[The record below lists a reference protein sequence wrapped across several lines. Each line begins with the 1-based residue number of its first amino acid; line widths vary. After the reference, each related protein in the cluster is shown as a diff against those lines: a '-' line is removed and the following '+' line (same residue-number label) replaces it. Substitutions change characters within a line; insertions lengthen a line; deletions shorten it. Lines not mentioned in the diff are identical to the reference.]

1 MTEGSNMKFTINRS
15 KFTKY
20 LADVQRAISSRTTIP
35 VLTGVK
41 MTIDQSGLMLSGS
54 DSDISIEIFVP
65 VSDEDN
71 QLEVIEE
78 GGIVLPARIFNEIVR
93 KMSDEKLTIEV
104 GDNFQTAITSAHAAF
119 NINSIDVDNYPNFP
133 VIDSN
138 EVITLPTTLFKQVIQ
153 HTVIAT
159 STQESRP
166 ILTGVNITIENGQL
180 KAVATDSHRLS
191 QRIIPINVPESLKDK
206 SYKVIIPGKSLTELS
221 KIIEDQDTIEMMVT
235 QNQVLFKA
243 ENLYFYS
250 RLLEGYY
257 PDTNRLI
264 PANSVTELTI
274 NANDLLQATDRASLL
289 SHEGK
294 NNVIKLS
301 ISADH
306 VELSGNSPEIG
317 TVEEEL
323 EYTEATGDPLVI
335 SFNPDYLKDALR
347 TFGHQ
352 NVVIGFTA
360 PIRPF
365 TVVPADDNTEIP
377 QSFIQLITPVR
388 TY

>member
-1 MTEGSNMKFTINRS
+1 MKFTINRS
-15 KFTKY
+15 KFIKY
-20 LADVQRAISSRTTIP
+20 LTDVQRAISSRTTIP

-41 MTIDQSGLMLSGS
+41 ITIDKDGLMLSGS
-54 DSDISIEIFVP
+54 DSDISIEIYIP
-65 VSDEDN
+65 VADESN

-78 GGIVLPARIFNEIVR
+78 GGIVLPAKIFNEIVR
-93 KMSDEKLTIEV
+93 KMSDETITIEV
-104 GDNFQTAITSAHAAF
+104 GENLQTSITSAKAAF
-119 NINSIDVDNYPNFP
+119 NINSIDVESYPNFP

-191 QRIIPINVPESLKDK
+191 QRIIPIEVPESLKEN
-206 SYKVIIPGKSLTELS
+206 SYKIIIPGKSLIELS
-221 KIIEDQDTIEMMVT
+221 KIVENQDTIEMMVT
-235 QNQVLFKA
+235 QNQVLFRA

-264 PANSVTELTI
+264 PANDSTKLTI

-294 NNVIKLS
+294 NNVIKLTLTD
-301 ISADH
+301 DH

-317 TVEEEL
+317 TVEEAL
-323 EYTEATGDPLVI
+323 NYIEATGDPLVI

-365 TVVPADDNTEIP
+365 TVVPADDNSDIT

>member
-1 MTEGSNMKFTINRS
+1 MKFTINRS
-15 KFTKY
+15 KFIKY
-20 LADVQRAISSRTTIP
+20 LTDVQRAISSRTTIP

-41 MTIDQSGLMLSGS
+41 ITIDKDGLMLSGS
-54 DSDISIEIFVP
+54 DSDISIEIYIP
-65 VSDEDN
+65 VADESN

-78 GGIVLPARIFNEIVR
+78 GGIVLPAKIFNEIVR
-93 KMSDEKLTIEV
+93 KMSDETITIEV
-104 GDNFQTAITSAHAAF
+104 GENLQTSITSAKAAF
-119 NINSIDVDNYPNFP
+119 NINSIDVESYPNFP

-191 QRIIPINVPESLKDK
+191 QRIIPIEVPESLKEN
-206 SYKVIIPGKSLTELS
+206 SYKIIIPGKSLIELS
-221 KIIEDQDTIEMMVT
+221 KIVENQDTIEMMVT
-235 QNQVLFKA
+235 QNQVLFRA

-264 PANSVTELTI
+264 PANDSTKLTI

-294 NNVIKLS
+294 NNVIKLTLTD
-301 ISADH
+301 DH
-306 VELSGNSPEIG
+306 VELTGNSPEIG
-317 TVEEEL
+317 TVEEAL
-323 EYTEATGDPLVI
+323 NYIEATGDPLVI

-365 TVVPADDNTEIP
+365 TVVPADDNSDIA

>member
-1 MTEGSNMKFTINRS
+1 MKFTINRS
-15 KFTKY
+15 KFTKS
-20 LADVQRAISSRTTIP
+20 LTDVLRAISSRTTIP

-41 MTIDQSGLMLSGS
+41 MTIDHSGLMLSGS
-54 DSDISIEIFVP
+54 DSDISIEIFIP

-71 QLEVIEE
+71 QLEVIKE

-93 KMSDEKLTIEV
+93 KLSDEKLTIEV
-104 GDNFQTAITSAHAAF
+104 GDNFQTSITSAHAAF

-191 QRIIPINVPESLKDK
+191 QRIIPITVPDSLKDK

-264 PANSVTELTI
+264 PANNATELTI

-301 ISADH
+301 ISDNH

-323 EYTEATGDPLVI
+323 EYSEAKGDSLVI

-365 TVVPADDNTEIP
+365 TVVPADDNTEIS

>member
-1 MTEGSNMKFTINRS
+1 MKFTINRS
-15 KFTKY
+15 KFTKS
-20 LADVQRAISSRTTIP
+20 LTDVLRAISSRTTIP

-54 DSDISIEIFVP
+54 DSDISIEIFIP

-71 QLEVIEE
+71 QLEVIKE

-93 KMSDEKLTIEV
+93 KLSDEKLTIEV
-104 GDNFQTAITSAHAAF
+104 GDNFQTSITSAHAAF

-191 QRIIPINVPESLKDK
+191 QRIIPITVPDSLKDK
-206 SYKVIIPGKSLTELS
+206 NYKVIIPGKSLTELS

-264 PANSVTELTI
+264 PANSATELTI

-301 ISADH
+301 ISDNH

-323 EYTEATGDPLVI
+323 EYIEAKGDSLVI

-352 NVVIGFTA
+352 NVIIGFTA

-365 TVVPADDNTEIP
+365 TVIPADDNTEIS

>member
-1 MTEGSNMKFTINRS
+1 MKFTINRS
-15 KFTKY
+15 KFIKY
-20 LADVQRAISSRTTIP
+20 LTDVQRAISSRTTIP

-41 MTIDQSGLMLSGS
+41 ITIDKDGLMLSGS
-54 DSDISIEIFVP
+54 DSDISIEIYIP
-65 VSDEDN
+65 VADESN

-78 GGIVLPARIFNEIVR
+78 GGIVLPAKIFNEIVR
-93 KMSDEKLTIEV
+93 KMSDETITIEV
-104 GDNFQTAITSAHAAF
+104 GENLQTSITSAKAAF
-119 NINSIDVDNYPNFP
+119 NINSIDVESYPNFP

-191 QRIIPINVPESLKDK
+191 QRIIPIEVPESLKEN
-206 SYKVIIPGKSLTELS
+206 SYKIIIPGKSLIELS
-221 KIIEDQDTIEMMVT
+221 KIVENQDTIEMMVT
-235 QNQVLFKA
+235 QNQVLFRA

-264 PANSVTELTI
+264 PANDSTKLTI

-294 NNVIKLS
+294 NNVIKLTLT
-301 ISADH
+301 DNH

-317 TVEEEL
+317 TVEEAL
-323 EYTEATGDPLVI
+323 NYIEATGDPLVI

-365 TVVPADDNTEIP
+365 TVVPADDNSDIA

>member
-1 MTEGSNMKFTINRS
+1 MTE
-15 KFTKY
+15 
-20 LADVQRAISSRTTIP
+20 LA
-35 VLTGVK
+35 
-41 MTIDQSGLMLSGS
+41 
-54 DSDISIEIFVP
+54 
-65 VSDEDN
+65 
-71 QLEVIEE
+71 
-78 GGIVLPARIFNEIVR
+78 
-93 KMSDEKLTIEV
+93 
-104 GDNFQTAITSAHAAF
+104 
-119 NINSIDVDNYPNFP
+119 
-133 VIDSN
+133 
-138 EVITLPTTLFKQVIQ
+138 
-153 HTVIAT
+153 
-159 STQESRP
+159 
-166 ILTGVNITIENGQL
+166 
-180 KAVATDSHRLS
+180 
-191 QRIIPINVPESLKDK
+191 
-206 SYKVIIPGKSLTELS
+206 

-264 PANSVTELTI
+264 PANNATELTI

-301 ISADH
+301 ISDNH
-306 VELSGNSPEIG
+306 VELTGNSPEIG
-317 TVEEEL
+317 RVEEEL
-323 EYTEATGDPLVI
+323 EYIEAKGDSLII

-365 TVVPADDNTEIP
+365 TVVPADDNTEIS

>member
-1 MTEGSNMKFTINRS
+1 MKFNINRPA
-15 KFTKY
+15 FIKY
-20 LADVQRAISSRTTIP
+20 ITDVQRAISSRTTIP
-35 VLTGVK
+35 VLTGIK
-41 MTIDQSGLMLSGS
+41 MVADKTGLMLSGS
-54 DSDISIEIFVP
+54 DSDISIEIFIP
-65 VSDEDN
+65 IEDESND
-71 QLEVIEE
+71 LEIIKE
-78 GGIVLPARIFNEIVR
+78 GGIVLPARIFNDIVR

-104 GDNFQTAITSAHAAF
+104 SDNLQTHITSANAAF
-119 NINSIDVDNYPNFP
+119 KINSIDVESYPNFP
-133 VIDSN
+133 TIDSN
-138 EVITLPTTLFKQVIQ
+138 EVISLPTNLFKQVIQ

-166 ILTGVNITIENGQL
+166 ILTGVNITIENGTL

-191 QRIIPINVPESLKDK
+191 QRIIPINIPESLSEN
-206 SYKVIIPGKSLTELS
+206 SYKVIIPGKSLIELS
-221 KIIEDQDTIEMMVT
+221 RIVEDQDTIDMMVT
-235 QNQVLFKA
+235 ENQVLFKA

-264 PANSVTELTI
+264 PTTSSTNLVM
-274 NANDLLQATDRASLL
+274 NAADLLQATDRASLL

-294 NNVIKLS
+294 NNVVKLS
-301 ISADH
+301 ISDEK

-317 TVEEEL
+317 TVREDL
-323 EYTEATGDPLVI
+323 QYQEANGDPLVI

-352 NVVIGFTA
+352 DVMVSFTA

-365 TVVPADDNTEIP
+365 TVVPVDNHTDIE
-377 QSFIQLITPVR
+377 QAFIQLITPVR

>member
-1 MTEGSNMKFTINRS
+1 MKFTINRS
-15 KFTKY
+15 KFTKS
-20 LADVQRAISSRTTIP
+20 LTDVLRAISSRTTIP

-41 MTIDQSGLMLSGS
+41 MTIDESGLMLSGS
-54 DSDISIEIFVP
+54 DSDISIEIFIP

-71 QLEVIEE
+71 QLEVIKE
-78 GGIVLPARIFNEIVR
+78 GGIILPARIFNEIVR
-93 KMSDEKLTIEV
+93 KLSDEKLTIEV
-104 GDNFQTAITSAHAAF
+104 GDNFQTSITSAHAAF

-191 QRIIPINVPESLKDK
+191 QRIIPITVPESLKDK

-264 PANSVTELTI
+264 PANSATELTI

-301 ISADH
+301 ISDNH

-323 EYTEATGDPLVI
+323 EYIEAKGDSLVI

-352 NVVIGFTA
+352 NVIIGFTA

-365 TVVPADDNTEIP
+365 TVIPADDNTEIS

>member
-1 MTEGSNMKFTINRS
+1 MKFTINRS
-15 KFTKY
+15 AFISY
-20 LADVQRAISSRTTIP
+20 LTNVQRAISSRTTIP

-41 MTIDQSGLMLSGS
+41 ITADESGLMLSGS

-71 QLEVIEE
+71 QLEVIKE
-78 GGIVLPARIFNEIVR
+78 GGIVLPAKIFNDIVR

-104 GDNFQTAITSAHAAF
+104 GEKLQTNITSANASF
-119 NINSIDVDNYPNFP
+119 NINSIDVENYPKFP

-138 EVITLPTTLFKQVIQ
+138 EVITLPTDLFKQVIQ

-166 ILTGVNITIENGQL
+166 ILTGVNITIENDTL

-191 QRIIPINVPESLKDK
+191 QRIIPITIPDNLKENT
-206 SYKVIIPGKSLTELS
+206 YKVIIPGKSLIELS
-221 KIIEDQDTIEMMVT
+221 RIIEEEDTIEMMVT
-235 QNQVLFKA
+235 DNQVLFKSA
-243 ENLYFYS
+243 NIYFYS

-264 PANSVTELTI
+264 PSTASTELTI
-274 NANDLLQATDRASLL
+274 SAADLLQATDRASLL

-294 NNVIKLS
+294 NNVVKLT
-301 ISADH
+301 ISDDQ
-306 VELSGNSPEIG
+306 VELSSNSPEIG
-317 TVEEEL
+317 MVEEEL
-323 EYTEATGDPLVI
+323 SYEEANGESLVI

-352 NVVIGFTA
+352 NVKLSFTA

-365 TVVPADDNTEIP
+365 TVVPAVDNSPFE
-377 QSFIQLITPVR
+377 QAFIQLITPVR

>member
-1 MTEGSNMKFTINRS
+1 MKFTINRPA
-15 KFTKY
+15 FIKY
-20 LADVQRAISSRTTIP
+20 LTDVQRAISSRTTIP
-35 VLTGVK
+35 ILTGVK
-41 MTIDQSGLMLSGS
+41 ITADKQGLMLSGS
-54 DSDISIEIFVP
+54 DSDISIEIFIP
-65 VSDEDN
+65 ISDDTN
-71 QLEVIEE
+71 QLEVQEE
-78 GGIVLPARIFNEIVR
+78 GGIVLPARIFSEIVK

-104 GDNFQTAITSAHAAF
+104 GENFQTKITSANAF
-119 NINSIDVDNYPNFP
+119 FTINSINVENYPYFP

-138 EVITLPTTLFKQVIQ
+138 EVITLPTNLFKQVIQ

-166 ILTGVNITIENGQL
+166 ILTGVNITIENGTL

-191 QRIIPINVPESLKDK
+191 QRIIPITMPENLKEN
-206 SYKVIIPGKSLTELS
+206 SYKVIIPGKSLVELS
-221 KIIEDQDTIEMMVT
+221 RIVEDQDTIEMMVT
-235 QNQVLFKA
+235 ENQVLFKA

-264 PANSVTELTI
+264 PNNSTTQLVMSASE
-274 NANDLLQATDRASLL
+274 LLQATDRSSLL

-294 NNVIKLS
+294 NNVIKLT
-301 ISADH
+301 ISPDN

-317 TVEEEL
+317 TVEEDLNYED
-323 EYTEATGDPLVI
+323 ATGDPLVI

-352 NVVIGFTA
+352 NVTVSFTSA
-360 PIRPF
+360 IRPF
-365 TVVPADDNTEIP
+365 TVVPTENNTNIE
-377 QSFIQLITPVR
+377 QAFIQLITPVR

>member
-1 MTEGSNMKFTINRS
+1 MKFTINRS
-15 KFTKY
+15 KFIKY
-20 LADVQRAISSRTTIP
+20 LTDVQRAISSRTTIP

-41 MTIDQSGLMLSGS
+41 ITIDKDGLMLSGS
-54 DSDISIEIFVP
+54 DSDISIEIYIP
-65 VSDEDN
+65 VADESN

-78 GGIVLPARIFNEIVR
+78 GGIVLPAKIFNEIVR
-93 KMSDEKLTIEV
+93 KMSDETITIEV
-104 GDNFQTAITSAHAAF
+104 GENLQTSITSAKAAF
-119 NINSIDVDNYPNFP
+119 NINSIDVESYPNFP

-138 EVITLPTTLFKQVIQ
+138 EVITLPTTLFKQIIQ

-191 QRIIPINVPESLKDK
+191 QRIIPIEVPESLKEN
-206 SYKVIIPGKSLTELS
+206 SYKIIIPGKSLIELS
-221 KIIEDQDTIEMMVT
+221 KIVENQDTIEMMVT
-235 QNQVLFKA
+235 QNQVLFRA

-264 PANSVTELTI
+264 PANDSTKLTI

-294 NNVIKLS
+294 NNVIKLTLT
-301 ISADH
+301 DNH

-317 TVEEEL
+317 TVEEAL
-323 EYTEATGDPLVI
+323 NYIEATGDPLVI

-365 TVVPADDNTEIP
+365 TVVPADDNSDIA

>member
-1 MTEGSNMKFTINRS
+1 MKFTINRS
-15 KFTKY
+15 KFTKS
-20 LADVQRAISSRTTIP
+20 LTDVLRAISSRTTIP

-54 DSDISIEIFVP
+54 DSDISIEIFIP

-71 QLEVIEE
+71 QLEVIKE

-93 KMSDEKLTIEV
+93 KLSDEKLTIEV
-104 GDNFQTAITSAHAAF
+104 GDNFQTSITSAHAAF

-191 QRIIPINVPESLKDK
+191 QRIIPITVPESLKDK

-264 PANSVTELTI
+264 PANSATELTI

-301 ISADH
+301 ISDNH

-323 EYTEATGDPLVI
+323 EYIKAKGDSLVI

-352 NVVIGFTA
+352 NVIIGFTA

-365 TVVPADDNTEIP
+365 TVIPADDNTEIS

>member
-1 MTEGSNMKFTINRS
+1 MKFTINRS
-15 KFTKY
+15 KFTKS
-20 LADVQRAISSRTTIP
+20 LTDVLRAISSRTTIP

-54 DSDISIEIFVP
+54 DSDISIEIFIP

-71 QLEVIEE
+71 QLEVIKE

-93 KMSDEKLTIEV
+93 KLSDEKLTIEV
-104 GDNFQTAITSAHAAF
+104 GDNFQTSITSAHAAF

-133 VIDSN
+133 AIDSN

-191 QRIIPINVPESLKDK
+191 QRIIPITVPDSLKDK

-264 PANSVTELTI
+264 PANSATELTI

-301 ISADH
+301 ISDNH

-323 EYTEATGDPLVI
+323 EYIEAKGDSLVI

-352 NVVIGFTA
+352 NVIIGFTA

-365 TVVPADDNTEIP
+365 TVIPADDNTEIS

>member
-1 MTEGSNMKFTINRS
+1 MKFTINRS
-15 KFTKY
+15 KFTKS
-20 LADVQRAISSRTTIP
+20 LTDVLRAISSRTTIP

-54 DSDISIEIFVP
+54 DSDISIEVFIP

-71 QLEVIEE
+71 QLEVIKE

-93 KMSDEKLTIEV
+93 KLSDEKLTIEV
-104 GDNFQTAITSAHAAF
+104 GDNFQTSITSAHAAF

-191 QRIIPINVPESLKDK
+191 QRIIPITVPESLKDK

-264 PANSVTELTI
+264 PANSATELTI

-301 ISADH
+301 ISDNH

-323 EYTEATGDPLVI
+323 EYIEAKGDSLVI

-352 NVVIGFTA
+352 NVIIGFTA

-365 TVVPADDNTEIP
+365 TVIPADDNTEIS

>member
-1 MTEGSNMKFTINRS
+1 
-15 KFTKY
+15 
-20 LADVQRAISSRTTIP
+20 
-35 VLTGVK
+35 

-54 DSDISIEIFVP
+54 DSDISIEIFIP

-71 QLEVIEE
+71 QLEVIKE

-93 KMSDEKLTIEV
+93 KLSDEKLTIEV
-104 GDNFQTAITSAHAAF
+104 GDNFQTSITSAHAAF

-191 QRIIPINVPESLKDK
+191 QRIIPITVPEALQDK

-264 PANSVTELTI
+264 PANSATELTI
-274 NANDLLQATDRASLL
+274 NANDLLQATERASLL

-301 ISADH
+301 LSDNH

-323 EYTEATGDPLVI
+323 EYIEAKGDSLVI

-352 NVVIGFTA
+352 NVIIGFTA

-365 TVVPADDNTEIP
+365 TVIPADDNTEIS
-377 QSFIQLITPVR
+377 QAFIQLITPVR

>member
-1 MTEGSNMKFTINRS
+1 MKFTINRS
-15 KFTKY
+15 KFTKS
-20 LADVQRAISSRTTIP
+20 LTDVLRAISSRTTIP

-41 MTIDQSGLMLSGS
+41 MTIDQSGLLLSGS
-54 DSDISIEIFVP
+54 DSDISIEIFIP

-71 QLEVIEE
+71 QLEVIKE

-93 KMSDEKLTIEV
+93 KLSDEKLTIEV
-104 GDNFQTAITSAHAAF
+104 GDNFQTSITSAHAAF

-191 QRIIPINVPESLKDK
+191 QRIIPITVPESLKDK

-264 PANSVTELTI
+264 PANSATELTI

-301 ISADH
+301 ISDNH

-323 EYTEATGDPLVI
+323 EYIEAKGDSLVI

-352 NVVIGFTA
+352 NVIIGFTA

-365 TVVPADDNTEIP
+365 TVVPADDNTEIS

>member
-1 MTEGSNMKFTINRS
+1 MKFTINRS
-15 KFTKY
+15 KFTKS
-20 LADVQRAISSRTTIP
+20 LTDVLRAISSRTTIP

-41 MTIDQSGLMLSGS
+41 MTIDESGLMLSGS
-54 DSDISIEIFVP
+54 DSDISIEIFIP

-71 QLEVIEE
+71 QLEVIKE

-93 KMSDEKLTIEV
+93 KLSDEKLTIEV
-104 GDNFQTAITSAHAAF
+104 GDNFQTSITSAHAAF

-191 QRIIPINVPESLKDK
+191 QRIIPITVPESLKDK
-206 SYKVIIPGKSLTELS
+206 SHKVIIPGKSLTELS

-264 PANSVTELTI
+264 PANSATELTI

-301 ISADH
+301 ISDNH

-323 EYTEATGDPLVI
+323 EYIEAKGDSLVI

-352 NVVIGFTA
+352 NVIIGFTA

-365 TVVPADDNTEIP
+365 TVIPADDNTEIS

>member
-1 MTEGSNMKFTINRS
+1 MKFTINRPA
-15 KFTKY
+15 FIKY
-20 LADVQRAISSRTTIP
+20 LTDVQRAISSRTTIP
-35 VLTGVK
+35 ILTGVK
-41 MTIDQSGLMLSGS
+41 ITADKQGLMLSGS

-65 VSDEDN
+65 ISDDAN
-71 QLEVIEE
+71 QLEVQEE
-78 GGIVLPARIFNEIVR
+78 GGIILPARIFSEIVK
-93 KMSDEKLTIEV
+93 KMPDEKLTIEV
-104 GDNFQTAITSAHAAF
+104 GEDFQTKITSANAF
-119 NINSIDVDNYPNFP
+119 FTINSIDVENYPHFP

-138 EVITLPTTLFKQVIQ
+138 EVITLPTNLFKQVIQ

-166 ILTGVNITIENGQL
+166 ILTGVNITIEEGTL

-191 QRIIPINVPESLKDK
+191 QRIIPIAMPENLKEN
-206 SYKVIIPGKSLTELS
+206 SYKVIIPGKSLVELS
-221 KIIEDQDTIEMMVT
+221 RIVEDQDTIEMMVT
-235 QNQVLFKA
+235 ENQVLFKA

-264 PANSVTELTI
+264 PANSSTQLVM
-274 NANDLLQATDRASLL
+274 NASELLQATDRSSLL

-294 NNVIKLS
+294 NNVIKLT
-301 ISADH
+301 ISSDK

-317 TVEEEL
+317 TVEEDLKYED
-323 EYTEATGDPLVI
+323 ATGDPLVI

-352 NVVIGFTA
+352 NVTVSFTS

-365 TVVPADDNTEIP
+365 TVVPTENNTNIE

>member
-1 MTEGSNMKFTINRS
+1 MKFTINRPA
-15 KFTKY
+15 FIKY
-20 LADVQRAISSRTTIP
+20 LTDVQRAISSRTTIP
-35 VLTGVK
+35 ILTGVK
-41 MTIDQSGLMLSGS
+41 ITADKQGLMLSGS
-54 DSDISIEIFVP
+54 DSDISIEIFIP
-65 VSDEDN
+65 ISDDSN
-71 QLEVIEE
+71 QLEVQEE
-78 GGIVLPARIFNEIVR
+78 GGIVLPARIFSEIVK

-104 GDNFQTAITSAHAAF
+104 GENLQTKITSANAF
-119 NINSIDVDNYPNFP
+119 FTINSINVENYPYFP

-138 EVITLPTTLFKQVIQ
+138 EVITLPTNLFKQVIQ

-166 ILTGVNITIENGQL
+166 ILTGVNITIENGTL
-180 KAVATDSHRLS
+180 KTVATDSHRLS
-191 QRIIPINVPESLKDK
+191 QRIIPITMPENLKEN
-206 SYKVIIPGKSLTELS
+206 SYKVIIPGKSLVELS
-221 KIIEDQDTIEMMVT
+221 RIVEDQDTIEMMVT
-235 QNQVLFKA
+235 ENQVLFKA

-264 PANSVTELTI
+264 PTNSTTQLVMSASE
-274 NANDLLQATDRASLL
+274 LLQATDRSSLL

-294 NNVIKLS
+294 NNVIKLT
-301 ISADH
+301 ISPDS

-317 TVEEEL
+317 TVEEDLNYED
-323 EYTEATGDPLVI
+323 ATGDPLVI

-352 NVVIGFTA
+352 NVTISFTSA
-360 PIRPF
+360 IRPF
-365 TVVPADDNTEIP
+365 TVVPTENNTNIE
-377 QSFIQLITPVR
+377 QAFIQLITPVR

>member
-1 MTEGSNMKFTINRS
+1 MKFTINRS
-15 KFTKY
+15 KFTKS
-20 LADVQRAISSRTTIP
+20 LTDVLRAISSRTTIP

-54 DSDISIEIFVP
+54 DSDISIEIFIP

-71 QLEVIEE
+71 QLEVIKE

-93 KMSDEKLTIEV
+93 KLSDEKLTIEV
-104 GDNFQTAITSAHAAF
+104 GDNFQTSITSAHAAF

-159 STQESRP
+159 SAQESRP

-191 QRIIPINVPESLKDK
+191 QRIIPITVPESLKDK

-264 PANSVTELTI
+264 PANSATELTI

-301 ISADH
+301 ISDNH
-306 VELSGNSPEIG
+306 VELSGNSPETG

-323 EYTEATGDPLVI
+323 EYIEAKGDSLVI

-347 TFGHQ
+347 TFEHQ
-352 NVVIGFTA
+352 NVIIGFTA

-365 TVVPADDNTEIP
+365 TVIPADDNTEIS

>member
-1 MTEGSNMKFTINRS
+1 MKFTINRS
-15 KFTKY
+15 KFTKS
-20 LADVQRAISSRTTIP
+20 LTDVLRAISSRTTIP

-54 DSDISIEIFVP
+54 DSDISIEIFIP

-71 QLEVIEE
+71 QLEVIKE

-93 KMSDEKLTIEV
+93 KLSDEKLTIEV
-104 GDNFQTAITSAHAAF
+104 GDNFQTSITSAHAAF

-191 QRIIPINVPESLKDK
+191 QRIIPITVPESLKDK

-264 PANSVTELTI
+264 PANNATELTI

-301 ISADH
+301 ISDNH

-323 EYTEATGDPLVI
+323 EYIEAKGDSLVI

-352 NVVIGFTA
+352 NVIIGFTA

-365 TVVPADDNTEIP
+365 TVIPADDNTEIS

>member
-1 MTEGSNMKFTINRS
+1 MKFTINRPA
-15 KFTKY
+15 FIKY
-20 LADVQRAISSRTTIP
+20 LTDVQRAISSRTTIP

-41 MTIDQSGLMLSGS
+41 ITADESGLMLSGS

-65 VSDEDN
+65 VADESN
-71 QLEVIEE
+71 QLEVFQE
-78 GGIVLPARIFNEIVR
+78 GGIVLPARIFSEIVR

-104 GDNFQTAITSAHAAF
+104 GDHFQTHITSANASF
-119 NINSIDVDNYPNFP
+119 KINSINVDNYPNFP
-133 VIDSN
+133 MIDSN
-138 EVITLPTTLFKQVIQ
+138 EVITLPTSLFKQVIQ

-166 ILTGVNITIENGQL
+166 ILTGVNITIENGTL

-191 QRIIPINVPESLKDK
+191 QRIIPITVPENLREN
-206 SYKVIIPGKSLTELS
+206 SYKVIIPGKSLVELS
-221 KIIEDQDTIEMMVT
+221 RIVEDQDTIEMMVT
-235 QNQVLFKA
+235 ENQVLFKA
-243 ENLYFYS
+243 ENIYFYS

-264 PANSVTELTI
+264 PTSSSTELTM
-274 NANDLLQATDRASLL
+274 NAAELLQATDRASLL

-294 NNVIKLS
+294 NNVVKLT
-301 ISADH
+301 ISANQ
-306 VELSGNSPEIG
+306 VELSSNSPEIG

-323 EYTEATGDPLVI
+323 NYVDASGDPLVI

-347 TFGHQ
+347 TFGQQ
-352 NVVIGFTA
+352 NVRIGFSA

-365 TVVPADDNTEIP
+365 TVVPADDNTAIE

>member
-1 MTEGSNMKFTINRS
+1 MKFTINRS

-71 QLEVIEE
+71 QLEVFEE

-104 GDNFQTAITSAHAAF
+104 GENFQTSITSAQAAF

-138 EVITLPTTLFKQVIQ
+138 EVITLPTMLFKQVIQ

-191 QRIIPINVPESLKDK
+191 QRIIPITVPDALKDK
-206 SYKVIIPGKSLTELS
+206 SFKVIIPGKSLTELS

-264 PANSVTELTI
+264 PANSATELTI

-294 NNVIKLS
+294 NNVIKLA

-306 VELSGNSPEIG
+306 VELSSNSPEIG
-317 TVEEEL
+317 RVEEEL
-323 EYTEATGDPLVI
+323 EYIEAKGDPLVI

>member
-1 MTEGSNMKFTINRS
+1 MKFTINRS
-15 KFTKY
+15 KFTKS
-20 LADVQRAISSRTTIP
+20 LTDVLRAISSRTTIP

-41 MTIDQSGLMLSGS
+41 MTIDESGLMLSGS
-54 DSDISIEIFVP
+54 DSDISIEIFIP

-71 QLEVIEE
+71 QLEVIKE

-93 KMSDEKLTIEV
+93 KLSDEKLTIEV
-104 GDNFQTAITSAHAAF
+104 GDNFQTSITSAHAAF

-191 QRIIPINVPESLKDK
+191 QRIIPITVPESLKDK

-264 PANSVTELTI
+264 PANSATELTI

-301 ISADH
+301 ISDNH

-323 EYTEATGDPLVI
+323 EYIEAKGDSLVI

-352 NVVIGFTA
+352 NVIIGFTA

-365 TVVPADDNTEIP
+365 TVIPADDNTEIS

>member
-1 MTEGSNMKFTINRS
+1 MKFTINRS

>member
-1 MTEGSNMKFTINRS
+1 MKFTINRS
-15 KFTKY
+15 KFTKS
-20 LADVQRAISSRTTIP
+20 LTDVLRAISSRTTIP

-41 MTIDQSGLMLSGS
+41 MTIDESGLMLSGS
-54 DSDISIEIFVP
+54 DSDISIEIFIP

-71 QLEVIEE
+71 QLEVIKE
-78 GGIVLPARIFNEIVR
+78 GGIILPARIFNEIVR
-93 KMSDEKLTIEV
+93 KLSDEKLTIEV
-104 GDNFQTAITSAHAAF
+104 GDNFQTSITSAHAAF

-138 EVITLPTTLFKQVIQ
+138 EVITLPTSLFKQVIQ

-191 QRIIPINVPESLKDK
+191 QRIIPITVPESLKDK

-264 PANSVTELTI
+264 PANSATELTI

-301 ISADH
+301 ISDNH

-323 EYTEATGDPLVI
+323 EYIEAKGDSLVI

-352 NVVIGFTA
+352 NVIIGFTA

-365 TVVPADDNTEIP
+365 TVIPADDNTEIS

>member
-1 MTEGSNMKFTINRS
+1 MKFTINRPA
-15 KFTKY
+15 FIKY
-20 LADVQRAISSRTTIP
+20 LTDVQRAISSRTTIP
-35 VLTGVK
+35 ILTGVK
-41 MTIDQSGLMLSGS
+41 ITADHTGLMLSGS

-65 VSDEDN
+65 ITDDAN
-71 QLEVIEE
+71 QLEVQEE
-78 GGIVLPARIFNEIVR
+78 GGIVLPARIFSDIVK
-93 KMSDEKLTIEV
+93 KMPDEKLTIEV
-104 GDNFQTAITSAHAAF
+104 GENFQTKITSANSF
-119 NINSIDVDNYPNFP
+119 FTINSINIENYPHFP

-138 EVITLPTTLFKQVIQ
+138 EVLTLPTNLFKQVIQ

-166 ILTGVNITIENGQL
+166 ILTGVNITIENGTL

-191 QRIIPINVPESLKDK
+191 QRIIPIKVPDNLKEN
-206 SYKVIIPGKSLTELS
+206 SYKVIIPGKSLIELS
-221 KIIEDQDTIEMMVT
+221 RIVENQDTMEMMVT
-235 QNQVLFKA
+235 ENQVLFKA

-264 PANSVTELTI
+264 PSASSTQLVM
-274 NANDLLQATDRASLL
+274 NAADLLQATDRASLL

-294 NNVIKLS
+294 NNVVKLT
-301 ISADH
+301 ISAEK

-323 EYTEATGDPLVI
+323 KHEEATGDPLVI

-347 TFGHQ
+347 TFGQ
-352 NVVIGFTA
+352 QSVTVGFTS

-365 TVVPADDNTEIP
+365 TVVPTEDNPHIE

>member
-1 MTEGSNMKFTINRS
+1 MKFTINRS
-15 KFTKY
+15 KFTKS
-20 LADVQRAISSRTTIP
+20 LTDVLRAISSRTTIP

-54 DSDISIEIFVP
+54 DSDISIEIFIP

-71 QLEVIEE
+71 QLEVIKE

-93 KMSDEKLTIEV
+93 KLSDEKLTIEV
-104 GDNFQTAITSAHAAF
+104 GDNFQTSITSAHAAF

-191 QRIIPINVPESLKDK
+191 QRIIPITVPVSLEDK

-264 PANSVTELTI
+264 PANSATELTI

-301 ISADH
+301 ISDNH

-323 EYTEATGDPLVI
+323 EYIEAKGDSLVI

-352 NVVIGFTA
+352 NVIIGFTA

-365 TVVPADDNTEIP
+365 TVIPADDNTEIS

>member
-1 MTEGSNMKFTINRS
+1 MKFTINRS
-15 KFTKY
+15 KFTKS
-20 LADVQRAISSRTTIP
+20 LTDVLRAISSRTTIP

-54 DSDISIEIFVP
+54 DSDISIEIFIP

-71 QLEVIEE
+71 QLEVIKE

-93 KMSDEKLTIEV
+93 KLSDEKLTIEV
-104 GDNFQTAITSAHAAF
+104 GDNFQTSITSAHAAF

-191 QRIIPINVPESLKDK
+191 QRIIPITVPESLKDK

-264 PANSVTELTI
+264 PANSATELTI

-301 ISADH
+301 ISDNH

-323 EYTEATGDPLVI
+323 EYIEAKGDSLVI

-352 NVVIGFTA
+352 NVIIGFTA

-365 TVVPADDNTEIP
+365 TVVPADDNTEIS